1 MAPLA
6 GRDEVAGTIVARRN
20 TRAAQLTPRS
30 EWTRALQ
37 PTAGVT
43 ALELVRP
50 SWSAELGVRARRHFV
65 LTLIGT
71 SAFVLCFFIG
81 YFYVQQH
88 PVIPTT
94 VMPLTPLDRLIP
106 FQPYALWMYLSLWI
120 YLGTGPGLQ
129 KTVGDIRS
137 YTLWMGALCV
147 TGLVLFY
154 LIPTRVPL
162 VGADLSD
169 SPMFS
174 LLQRMDVAGNACPS
188 MHVAAAVFTAIRV
201 DDLLRSVWAPRL
213 PRLVNLACC
222 GLICYS
228 TLAIKQHV
236 VLDVL
241 AGAALGVIFAML
253 SLRSRPAAS
262 RSPSDLA

>member
-1 MAPLA
+1 MLA
-6 GRDEVAGTIVARRN
+6 VTFVLLSSPSEPNGTPIVRPSVG
-20 TRAAQLTPRS
+20 AA
-30 EWTRALQ
+30 ALQ
-37 PTAGVT
+37 V
-43 ALELVRP
+43 VRP
-50 SWSAELGVRARRHFV
+50 SWSVELGTRARTNFV

-71 SAFVLCFFIG
+71 SAFVLCFFVG
-81 YFYVQQH
+81 YFYVQRH
-88 PVIPTT
+88 PVLPTT

-106 FQPYALWMYLSLWI
+106 FQPYALCIYLSLWV
-120 YLGTGPGLQ
+120 YVGAGPGLQ
-129 KTVGDIRS
+129 RTVGDILS
-137 YTLWMGALCV
+137 YTLWMVALCA
-147 TGLVLFY
+147 TGLVIFY
-154 LIPTRVPL
+154 VVPTRVPL

-188 MHVAAAVFTAIRV
+188 MHVAAAVFTAHRV
-201 DDLLRSVWAPRL
+201 DDLLRGVGAPRW
-213 PRLVNLACC
+213 PRLVNIGCC

-253 SLRSRPAAS
+253 SLRR
-262 RSPSDLA
+262 RSQRLA